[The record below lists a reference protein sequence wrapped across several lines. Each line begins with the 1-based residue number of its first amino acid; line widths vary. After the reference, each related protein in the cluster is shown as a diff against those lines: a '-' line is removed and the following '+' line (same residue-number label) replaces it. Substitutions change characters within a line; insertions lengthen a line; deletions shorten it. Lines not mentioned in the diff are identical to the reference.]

1 MSVETTEKPSATE
14 TYSGE
19 VGLSEGLGGIMKTRV
34 FVSSLLSILL
44 LGVLVFLGIARG
56 EGLGE
61 KVYQAYLTPSID
73 EYLGTE
79 IRVDAESCESI
90 GKSVQQRLTASQA
103 PKNLKKLVDEL
114 QLTFEN
120 GKATED
126 SFAWFKNKSFTSEI
140 SFPVSTPIADVI
152 TGALNFDPAQ
162 IKTEGIR
169 IFSDRA
175 LDTRINELRSRD
187 QLPSRVNSERWYEP
201 FNNKHV
207 EACSPVIE
215 QLTNSSLEGF
225 NSDVSTLSSDV
236 VSILTDK
243 WPSQGFEKVGHLVAY
258 NSDIQASCAGSSSC
272 AIFWIETATPCEV
285 EVTVQ
290 FFDDNNVP
298 ELTRSAKKFVSQAK
312 SQTAMQ
318 VSAAGTGS
326 GGYYEIQEATC
337 R

>member
-1 MSVETTEKPSATE
+1 
-14 TYSGE
+14 
-19 VGLSEGLGGIMKTRV
+19 MKTRV
-34 FVSSLLSILL
+34 LVASFLSILL
-44 LGVLVFLGIARG
+44 LGVLVFFGIARG

-61 KVYQAYLTPSID
+61 KVFQAYMTSSID

-79 IRVDAESCESI
+79 IVVDAESCESI
-90 GKSVQQRLTASQA
+90 GKSVQQRLGASQA

-120 GKATED
+120 GKVTED
-126 SFAWFKNKSFTSEI
+126 SFGWFKNKSFTSEI
-140 SFPVSTPIADVI
+140 SFPISTPIPDVI
-152 TGALNFDPAQ
+152 RGALNFDPAQ
-162 IKTEGIR
+162 IKTEEVR
-169 IFSDRA
+169 LFSDRA
-175 LDTRINELRSRD
+175 LNTRINELRSRN
-187 QLPSRVNSERWYEP
+187 QLPARVNSEWWYEP

-215 QLTNSSLEGF
+215 ELTNSSLEGF

-258 NSDIQASCAGSSSC
+258 NSDIQGSCVGSSSC

-285 EVTVQ
+285 AVTVE
-290 FFDDNNVP
+290 FFDDNNVL
-298 ELTRSAKKFVSQAK
+298 ELTRSAKKVVSQAK

-318 VSAAGTGS
+318 VSASGTGS